1 MYRDTT
7 SQTVL
12 VNTVEHVALFM
23 YEQLADSII
32 SFVFAVR
39 YPETHNLL
47 RRTLVQS
54 VTLHLVIL
62 VRKIVKIDY

>member
-12 VNTVEHVALFM
+12 VNTVELVALFM
-23 YEQLADSII
+23 YEQLADSI

-62 VRKIVKIDY
+62 VRKIAKSDY

>member
-12 VNTVEHVALFM
+12 VNTVARVVLFT
-23 YEQLADSII
+23 YQQLAYSI

-39 YPETHNLL
+39 YSETRNLP

-62 VRKIVKIDY
+62 LSKIAKNDY